1 MLIDEAKISVE
12 AGNGGKGAVAF
23 NKNMMS
29 LGPAGGSGGKGGD
42 VYFEGV
48 SDIGA
53 LNQFRFKKDL
63 SAQNGAD
70 GRGQF
75 MDGHDGKDL
84 TLIVPVGTVIRKVT
98 TGEEAEITKIGEK
111 VLIAQ
116 GGKGGKGNFLFRSAV
131 RTSPKIAQQG
141 IPGELFNLELTLKM
155 IADVGLVGL
164 PNAGKSSLLNELTR
178 AGAKVGN
185 YAFTTLEP
193 NLGAYYDLIISDIPG
208 LIEGASMGK
217 GLGAKFLRHVERTRV
232 LFHLVSAESEDPVAD
247 YKTIRK
253 ELEAHNKELIKK
265 QEYVFLSK
273 TDQVSKEEAD
283 KKIAALKKAG
293 IKAVPISIHDTEAM
307 EKVKKTL
314 NGIADDKRE
323 TDQ

>member
-1 MLIDEAKISVE
+1 MLIDEAKIRVK
-12 AGNGGKGAVAF
+12 AGNGGKGAIAF

-29 LGPAGGSGGKGGD
+29 LGPAGGSGGRGAD

-53 LNQFRFKKDL
+53 LNQFRFKKEL
-63 SAQNGAD
+63 IAPNGMD

-84 TLIVPVGTVIRKVT
+84 ILLVPVGTVAKRPGST
-98 TGEEAEITKIGEK
+98 EEIEVTKIGER
-111 VLIAQ
+111 VLIAK
-116 GGKGGKGNFLFRSAV
+116 GGRGGKGNFLFRSPV
-131 RTSPKIAQQG
+131 RTSPKIAQPG
-141 IPGELFNLELTLKM
+141 IPGEDIELDLELKM

-193 NLGAYYDLIISDIPG
+193 NLGTYYDLIISDIPG
-208 LIEGASMGK
+208 LIEGASSGK
-217 GLGAKFLRHVERTRV
+217 GLGAKFLRHIERTRV
-232 LFHLVSAESEDPVAD
+232 IFHLVSAGSDDPVSD
-247 YKTIRK
+247 YKTIRN
-253 ELEAHNKELIKK
+253 ELGSHSRKMLDK

-273 TDQVSKEEAD
+273 TDSVSAEEVK
-283 KKIAALKKAG
+283 KKIGDLKKAG
-293 IKAVPISIHDTEAM
+293 ISARPISIHDADAIDE
-307 EKVKKTL
+307 VKKIL
-314 NGIADDKRE
+314 NGIAEEKRE
-323 TDQ
+323 F

>member
-1 MLIDEAKISVE
+1 MLIDEAKIRVK
-12 AGNGGKGAVAF
+12 AGNGGKGAIAF

-42 VYFEGV
+42 IYFEGV

-53 LNQFRFKKDL
+53 LNQFRFKKEL
-63 SAQNGAD
+63 EAQNGMD

-84 TLIVPVGTVIRKVT
+84 VLLVPVGTVIRKKE
-98 TGEEAEITKIGEK
+98 TGEEAEVTKIGEK
-111 VLIAQ
+111 VTIAK
-116 GGKGGKGNFLFRSAV
+116 GGRGGKGNFLFRSPV
-131 RTSPKIAQQG
+131 RTSPKIAQSG
-141 IPGELFNLELTLKM
+141 TEGENFELELELKM

-178 AGAKVGN
+178 AQAKVGN

-208 LIEGASMGK
+208 LIEGASSGR
-217 GLGAKFLRHVERTRV
+217 GLGTKFLRHIERTRV
-232 LFHLVSAESEDPVAD
+232 IFHLISAEAENAVSD

-253 ELEAHNKELIKK
+253 ELGSHGEEMLKK
-265 QEYVFLSK
+265 REYVFLSK
-273 TDQVSKEEAD
+273 TDLTIAAD
-283 KKIAALKKAG
+283 VKKKIGELKKAG
-293 IKAVPISIHDTEAM
+293 IAATPISIHDIEAM
-307 EKVKKTL
+307 EKVKKIL
-314 NGIADDKRE
+314 NEVAEEKRE
-323 TDQ
+323 S